1 MRGKLDYDLS
11 RLVDAIASV
20 EGVLAVIL
28 FGSVARGEYDEFSD
42 YDLLVLFRDE
52 ECMWRGWDTL
62 FQRVGELRLPVH
74 VIPKTLEEFKEKTEP
89 TFRSEVMTT
98 GRIIY
103 MRYPLQTP
111 CIFAAAKPHVIIAY
125 SLSKLKQREKMRLIH
140 ELYRKR
146 DNALSRARGWKI
158 SDSVLIVPREG
169 FNEMMKV
176 FEKHRV
182 KPIIIETY
190 L

>member
-1 MRGKLDYDLS
+1 
-11 RLVDAIASV
+11 
-20 EGVLAVIL
+20 VLAVIL

-62 FQRVGELRLPVH
+62 FQKVGELRLPVH
-74 VIPKTLEEFKEKTEP
+74 VIPKTLEEFEEKTEP

-103 MRYPLQTP
+103 MRHPLQTP
-111 CIFAAAKPHVIIAY
+111 CIPGAAKPHVIIAY
-125 SLSKLKQREKMRLIH
+125 SLSKLRQREKMRLIH

-146 DNALSRARGWKI
+146 DNALSRAGGRKI
-158 SDSVLIVPREG
+158 SDGVLIIPRDGLKEV
-169 FNEMMKV
+169 MKV
-176 FEKHRV
+176 FEKHKV
-182 KPIIIETY
+182 KPTTLETY